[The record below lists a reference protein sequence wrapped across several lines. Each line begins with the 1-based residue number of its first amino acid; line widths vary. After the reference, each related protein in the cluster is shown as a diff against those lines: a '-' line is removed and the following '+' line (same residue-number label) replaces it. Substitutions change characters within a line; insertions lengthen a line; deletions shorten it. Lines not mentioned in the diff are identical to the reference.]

1 MTDGGGGASMEAEL
15 ILHPT
20 TRRARS
26 SLHQAEQ
33 LQTSELSAVLTTAAG
48 VFDEMP
54 KRGKGW

>member
-1 MTDGGGGASMEAEL
+1 MEAEL

-33 LQTSELSAVLTTAAG
+33 LQTSELSTVLTTAAG